1 MTLKRAVTVSE
12 SRGECLLVWFG
23 WLAQVDLGLEVATA
37 HTHVH
42 AVALRARRFK
52 MAEKGNEKLN

>member
-1 MTLKRAVTVSE
+1 MTLIMTLKRAVTVSE

-37 HTHVH
+37 GRAHTHTYT
-42 AVALRARRFK
+42 R
-52 MAEKGNEKLN
+52 

>member
-1 MTLKRAVTVSE
+1 MTLIMTLKRAVTVSE

-37 HTHVH
+37 QVVRTHTRTRGS
-42 AVALRARRFK
+42 ASRSAI
-52 MAEKGNEKLN
+52 